1 MKFSAWPNQ
10 PGEWRPLRDFAQH
23 IEQSGWDGL
32 WIADHFMPNQ
42 EDNSGPVG
50 EAWTTIGALAAAV
63 PRIRLGTMVTGN
75 TYRHPAVLAK
85 MAAQVDEISSGR
97 LVLGI
102 GAAWQQNE
110 HEAYGI
116 PFYTV
121 GSRLRR
127 LEEAVQVIR
136 SLFENER
143 TDFDGKFYQITNA
156 PLSPKPVQRP
166 RPPLLIGGGGEK
178 VTLRLAAQY
187 ADEWN
192 VWGTP
197 DVLRHKIGILEQHCA
212 DLGRDPSE
220 IHKSANLFVQVT
232 DDPAEAEKAR
242 ETYGARMLAGPVD
255 EVKATVQEFIDAGVD
270 ELVVAIFALRPG
282 DPGSLERARA
292 IADRFINGVAP
303 DFR

>member
-1 MKFSAWPNQ
+1 MQFSAWPNLA
-10 PGEWRPLRDFAQH
+10 GEWGPLRDFAQH

-32 WIADHFMPNQ
+32 WVADHFMPNQ
-42 EDNSGPVG
+42 EDNSGPTG
-50 EAWTTIGALAAAV
+50 EAWTNLSALAASV

-85 MAAQVDEISSGR
+85 MAAQVDEISDGR

-102 GAAWQQNE
+102 GSAWQQNE

-127 LEEAVQVIR
+127 LEESVQIIR
-136 SLFENER
+136 SLFENDR
-143 TDFDGKFYQITNA
+143 TDFDGKFYQVTNA
-156 PLSPKPVQRP
+156 PLAPKPTQRP
-166 RPPLLIGGGGEK
+166 RPPILIGGGGEK

-192 VWGTP
+192 VWGNP
-197 DVLRHKIGILEQHCA
+197 EFLRHKIGILEQHCA
-212 DLGRDPSE
+212 DAGRDPSE
-220 IHKSANLFVQVT
+220 IRKSANAMVHIT
-232 DDPAEAEKAR
+232 DDPADAERVR
-242 ETYGARMLAGPVD
+242 ESNPRALAGSVD
-255 EVKATVQEFIDAGVD
+255 ELKAIMQEYIDVGVD
-270 ELVVAIFALRPG
+270 ELVVPIFTLRPG
-282 DPGSLERARA
+282 TGIERAVA
-292 IADRFINGVAP
+292 TADRFINEVAP

>member
-1 MKFSAWPNQ
+1 MQFSAWPNLA
-10 PGEWRPLRDFAQH
+10 GEWGPLRDFAQH

-32 WIADHFMPNQ
+32 WVADHFMPNQ
-42 EDNSGPVG
+42 EDNSGPTG
-50 EAWTTIGALAAAV
+50 EAWTNLSALAASV

-85 MAAQVDEISSGR
+85 MAAQVDEISGGR

-102 GAAWQQNE
+102 GSAWQQNE

-127 LEEAVQVIR
+127 LEEAVQVIH
-136 SLFENER
+136 SLFENDR

-156 PLSPKPVQRP
+156 PLSPKPTQRP
-166 RPPLLIGGGGEK
+166 RPPILIGGGGEK

-192 VWGTP
+192 VWGDP
-197 DVLRHKIGILEQHCA
+197 EFLRHKIGILEQHCA

-220 IHKSANLFVQVT
+220 IRKSANAMVHIT
-232 DDPAEAEKAR
+232 DDPADAERVR
-242 ETYGARMLAGPVD
+242 ESNPRVLAGSVA
-255 EVKATVQEFIDAGVD
+255 ELKVLMQEYIDVGVD
-270 ELVVAIFALRPG
+270 ELVVPIFTLRPG
-282 DPGSLERARA
+282 AGIERAVA
-292 IADRFINGVAP
+292 TADRFINEVAS